1 MRCLMKGVGCLAD
14 SLGQL
19 IGTGG
24 SFEATFDA
32 LYFFLNLID
41 SQSVDQTGY
50 CFEVAVAA
58 SGE

>member
-1 MRCLMKGVGCLAD
+1 MKGVGCLAD